1 MSQFMTQFHGPL
13 YGVLLLPQWDELT
26 GLLASRN
33 DSNWYVYYVGETV
46 PTAPLATGQ
55 FQHFLDE
62 IGELLRR
69 DHQEEYLGIVYADN
83 LEEPSFIKIY
93 DPNNLGA
100 SCGSSGSR
108 VLPGWV
114 ISRAQP
120 VDLRAEFPNPGARRR
135 WWQTLFNRDDV
146 SPATSTSGGH
156 A

>member
-13 YGVLLLPQWDELT
+13 YGVLLWPQWDELT
-26 GLLASRN
+26 KLLTNRN
-33 DSNWYVYYVGETV
+33 DGDWYVYYVGETV
-46 PTAPLATGQ
+46 PIAPLTTGN
-55 FQHFLDE
+55 FLHFLDE
-62 IGELLRR
+62 MGELLRR

-83 LEEPSFIKIY
+83 LEDPTFIKIY

-108 VLPGWV
+108 VLPGWI

-120 VDLRAEFPNPGARRR
+120 IDLRAEFPNPGARRR
-135 WWQTLFNRDDV
+135 WWQKLFSRDAV
-146 SPATSTSGGH
+146 TAVTRTSGGH